1 MSYPL
6 SELEAMSFCFT
17 FFADDNG
24 ATSVEYCVCLSLII
38 VACIGAV
45 AFFGA
50 RTNEV
55 WQSNASKI
63 SAIPN

>member
-1 MSYPL
+1 
-6 SELEAMSFCFT
+6 MSFFFT
-17 FFADDNG
+17 FLGDENG

-38 VACIGAV
+38 VACVGAV

-55 WQSNASKI
+55 WQSNVSKI